1 MVNAVAH
8 IDIKAPRLTKERF
21 IAGGAAAVPVA
32 GGVILGIRLRFH
44 NHAPEQAAVL
54 LAFHQQAANQ
64 LGCDHLGRAT
74 EEGVRERLG
83 KGGGYGSGYRWAVS
97 SVLTA
102 AAGWAILGLT
112 TPRPLQAMSE
122 EQLKAFLE
130 AVKAD
135 EGLQEKLKAAGDA
148 DADAVVAIAK
158 AAGFAIS
165 ADELKKREL
174 SEKELEGVAGG
185 FFSTFS
191 FDFSCG

>member
-1 MVNAVAH
+1 M
-8 IDIKAPRLTKERF
+8 
-21 IAGGAAAVPVA
+21 
-32 GGVILGIRLRFH
+32 
-44 NHAPEQAAVL
+44 
-54 LAFHQQAANQ
+54 
-64 LGCDHLGRAT
+64 
-74 EEGVRERLG
+74 RERLG

-112 TPRPLQAMSE
+112 TPRPLQTMSE

-148 DADAVVAIAK
+148 DAVVAIAK

-165 ADELKKREL
+165 ADELKAQ
-174 SEKELEGVAGG
+174 SEISEEELEGVAGG
-185 FFSTFS
+185 GWFEIGWQPMKPTEKGYLRSYGQR
-191 FDFSCG
+191 C